1 MICEYNNN
9 YISDFSLHY
18 LSVTDA
24 VYLRV
29 PNRKPWLLQY
39 TMNITKCLPL
49 IIHILLLLI
58 IRSLR
63 IKVHYSSINNLPSI
77 SSFLVWLDIRFYFI
91 GWMFITYL
99 KGPNYVNRW
108 WSASRFWQI
117 WFWSWLG
124 RWQFFSHFKI
134 SKIKSL
140 VSWSIPK

>member
-29 PNRKPWLLQY
+29 PNRKSWLLQY

-77 SSFLVWLDIRFYFI
+77 SSFLVWLDIIRFYFI

-99 KGPNYVNRW
+99 KGTNYVNGW
-108 WSASRFWQI
+108 WSGSCFWQI

-124 RWQFFSHFKI
+124 RWQSFSHFKI
-134 SKIKSL
+134 SKIK
-140 VSWSIPK
+140 V

>member
-9 YISDFSLHY
+9 YISDFSLYY

-24 VYLRV
+24 VYLQV
-29 PNRKPWLLQY
+29 PNRKSWLLQY

-77 SSFLVWLDIRFYFI
+77 SSFLVWLDIIRLYFI

-99 KGPNYVNRW
+99 KGTNYVNGW
-108 WSASRFWQI
+108 WSGSCFWQI
-117 WFWSWLG
+117 WFWSWFG
-124 RWQFFSHFKI
+124 RWQSFSHFKI
-134 SKIKSL
+134 SKIK
-140 VSWSIPK
+140 V